1 MTTMSLN
8 EHELYDKI
16 SLDAVTGHIL
26 DDLQDPAP
34 HFLLSCTR
42 NVEKSIEEYTK
53 HIVCQIQADGACDI
67 SSMPEDHIGDL
78 LDSICESNQIY
89 FQTGMKMGAALLKQ
103 LLDL

>member
-8 EHELYDKI
+8 GHELYDKI
-16 SLDAVTGHIL
+16 SLDTIAGHIL
-26 DDLQDPAP
+26 DGLQEPAP
-34 HFLLSCTR
+34 PFLLECTR
-42 NVEKSIEEYTK
+42 NIEKSIEDYTK
-53 HIVCQIQADGACDI
+53 HIAWQIQTDGTCDI
-67 SSMPEDHIGDL
+67 SSVSEDHIGNL

>member
-1 MTTMSLN
+1 MTTDK
-8 EHELYDKI
+8 HERYGKT
-16 SLDAVTGHIL
+16 SLDTIAGHIL

-34 HFLLSCTR
+34 PFLLECTR

-53 HIVCQIQADGACDI
+53 HIACQIQADVTRDI

-89 FQTGMKMGAALLKQ
+89 FQTGMKMGAVLLKQ